1 MLLRELNLAAEER
14 SAFLECGRPN
24 AVLAA
29 IRTDAGFSAAEEDK
43 VAAFGVAS
51 VDHGFTSLLLRTV
64 YHRESP
70 IKLPFLQE
78 HREVWYTDSTNH
90 KKFVWEYQNGGTKTQ
105 SVTSIILP
113 AVLCTALWGSAAPCV
128 KRGYELFA
136 VSADAPFSQLIF
148 AGWRFALAGILVLLV
163 TRLKGHRIVPKR
175 DEIKPILAISLFQ
188 SMLQYVCY
196 YIGLSGTTGTKGS
209 VLSGTQTF
217 FALLL
222 AHCLL
227 PNDKLNRRK
236 TLGCICG
243 FAGVLALGLGG
254 LNGFN
259 LTGDG
264 LVLLSAVSA
273 GAGALV
279 SRIYTPGRDPMLL
292 TGWQLLIG
300 GCFLLGVG
308 TMGGGALGRVTL
320 GGVLL
325 LGYMIVLSAAAFTI
339 WTALLGKFPVGKV
352 SLFGFLIP
360 VFGTLF
366 SALVLGE
373 NIFTARNLAALVL
386 VSGGIAV
393 ANSASTKK

>member
-1 MLLRELNLAAEER
+1 MLCLPQSGQTR
-14 SAFLECGRPN
+14 
-24 AVLAA
+24 
-29 IRTDAGFSAAEEDK
+29 GFSAAEEDK

-78 HREVWYTDSTNH
+78 HGEVWYTDSTNH
-90 KKFVWEYQNGGTKTQ
+90 KKFVWEYQNGEQNAVCYVNYIYRRFYAPRSGAVRRRASSAGT
-105 SVTSIILP
+105 SCS
-113 AVLCTALWGSAAPCV
+113 
-128 KRGYELFA
+128 LFR
-136 VSADAPFSQLIF
+136 LTR
-148 AGWRFALAGILVLLV
+148 RFAACIRRLAVCAGGILVLLV

>member
-1 MLLRELNLAAEER
+1 MTSSTDGKRLAA
-14 SAFLECGRPN
+14 
-24 AVLAA
+24 
-29 IRTDAGFSAAEEDK
+29 SAA
-43 VAAFGVAS
+43 
-51 VDHGFTSLLLRTV
+51 LRACS
-64 YHRESP
+64 RS
-70 IKLPFLQE
+70 
-78 HREVWYTDSTNH
+78 
-90 KKFVWEYQNGGTKTQ
+90 
-105 SVTSIILP
+105 
-113 AVLCTALWGSAAPCV
+113 
-128 KRGYELFA
+128 
-136 VSADAPFSQLIF
+136 
-148 AGWRFALAGILVLLV
+148 
-163 TRLKGHRIVPKR
+163 
-175 DEIKPILAISLFQ
+175 
-188 SMLQYVCY
+188 
-196 YIGLSGTTGTKGS
+196 
-209 VLSGTQTF
+209 
-217 FALLL
+217 
-222 AHCLL
+222 
-227 PNDKLNRRK
+227 
-236 TLGCICG
+236 
-243 FAGVLALGLGG
+243 
-254 LNGFN
+254 GFN

-360 VFGTLF
+360 VFGFLIPVFGTLF

>member
-14 SAFLECGRPN
+14 SAFLECGRPD
-24 AVLAA
+24 AALAA

-78 HREVWYTDSTNH
+78 HGEVWYTDSTNH
-90 KKFVWEYQNGGTKTQ
+90 KKKCLGVSKWGNKNAVCYVNYIYRRLYGPEP
-105 SVTSIILP
+105 VT
-113 AVLCTALWGSAAPCV
+113 T
-128 KRGYELFA
+128 RN
-136 VSADAPFSQLIF
+136 APFSQLVF

>member
-1 MLLRELNLAAEER
+1 M
-14 SAFLECGRPN
+14 
-24 AVLAA
+24 
-29 IRTDAGFSAAEEDK
+29 
-43 VAAFGVAS
+43 
-51 VDHGFTSLLLRTV
+51 
-64 YHRESP
+64 
-70 IKLPFLQE
+70 
-78 HREVWYTDSTNH
+78 
-90 KKFVWEYQNGGTKTQ
+90 
-105 SVTSIILP
+105 
-113 AVLCTALWGSAAPCV
+113 
-128 KRGYELFA
+128 
-136 VSADAPFSQLIF
+136 F

-308 TMGGGALGRVTL
+308 TMRGGALGRVTL

-360 VFGTLF
+360 VFARCSPRSCSARISSPHAIWRRSCWSAEVLRSQTLQ
-366 SALVLGE
+366 VRK
-373 NIFTARNLAALVL
+373 NNTAD
-386 VSGGIAV
+386 GIAV
-393 ANSASTKK
+393 HKGLIYGI